1 MRFLICCIILLAI
14 GDRIGFS
21 PEALSAPAQG
31 PLSALVRAL
40 READDPQFQLD
51 VLKGMSDGLKGHRNL
66 TMPAGWDDLAR
77 KLKNNPNPDI
87 RELTR
92 RLSVIFGSKD
102 ALQELRRT
110 VVDAKL
116 DEAPRRAALDSLVAA
131 KDPELANSLKPLLK
145 DPHLRGHAIR
155 AMAAFDDS
163 SIPAAILDVYPN
175 LATSE
180 KKDALATLTSRAA
193 FAKALLAA
201 LADDKVPA
209 RDFTADILRQL
220 RNLND
225 PSVEK
230 LVAERFGVARET
242 GEDKAREIARY
253 RGMVDSSP
261 PGDPAHGKE
270 IFARTCQQ
278 CHTLFG
284 IGGKVG
290 PDLTGSD
297 RSNLYYILQNV
308 IDPNAVIPNAYRTS
322 TLETK
327 DDRVITGIVTKEDAA
342 AVTIVTA
349 NETLVIPKG
358 DVQSLK
364 QGQIS
369 MMPEGLIQSMSDVDV
384 RDLVAYLKS
393 SGK

>member
-1 MRFLICCIILLAI
+1 MRFLCCCILVLAASL
-14 GDRIGFS
+14 R
-21 PEALSAPAQG
+21 AQG
-31 PLSALVRAL
+31 TLPALVRAL

-51 VLKGMSDGLKGHRNL
+51 VLKGMSDGLKGRRDL
-66 TMPAGWDDLAR
+66 KVPVGWNDVAR
-77 KLKNNPNPDI
+77 RLKESPNPDI

-92 RLSVIFGSKD
+92 RISVIFGSKD
-102 ALQELRRT
+102 ALEELRRT
-110 VVDAKL
+110 IVDLKI
-116 DEAPRRAALDSLVAA
+116 DEAPRRAALESLVAA
-131 KDPELANSLKPLLK
+131 RDPELVVPLKALLK
-145 DPHLRGHAIR
+145 DSRLRVHAIR
-155 AMAAFDDS
+155 AMAAYDDP
-163 SIPAAILDVYPN
+163 SIPAAVLDVYPN
-175 LATSE
+175 LSTLQ
-180 KKDALATLTSRAA
+180 KKDALITLTSRAS
-193 FAKALLAA
+193 FAKALLGA
-201 LADDKVPA
+201 LADQKIPA

-230 LVAERFGVARET
+230 LLAERFGVARET
-242 GEDKAREIARY
+242 AEDKAREIARY

-261 PGDPAHGKE
+261 PGDPARGKE
-270 IFARTCQQ
+270 TFARTCQQ

-284 IGGKVG
+284 TGGKVG

-297 RSNLYYILQNV
+297 RGNLYYVLQNI
-308 IDPNAVIPNAYRTS
+308 IDPNAIIPNAYRTS

-358 DVQSLK
+358 DVLSLK

-369 MMPEGLIQSMSDVDV
+369 MMPEGLIQSMTDTDV